1 MIDNI
6 SLENAA
12 NFRYKGGKS
21 KMFGCPNQVKNVG
34 GSQKEIF
41 SNVKMQLAY
50 GTGSP
55 GLSNE
60 KTDLSKLC

>member
-12 NFRYKGGKS
+12 SFRYTGGKS
-21 KMFGCPNQVKNVG
+21 KTFGCPIQVKDVG
-34 GSQKEIF
+34 GSQKETL
-41 SNVKMQLAY
+41 SNFKMQLAY
-50 GTGSP
+50 GTGSA

-60 KTDLSKLC
+60 KTDLSQLC